1 MSVQQFCL
9 RWNNHQPNF
18 ISVCSSLLHNGT
30 LVDVTLAAE
39 GRQLQAHK
47 IVLSACSSYFQT
59 LFTSNPCQHPIV
71 ILKDVQYDDLKTMVD
86 FMYYG
91 EVNVSQEQLPH
102 ILKTAEMLKIKGLA
116 EMPTDPANLTKSE
129 NKSSNEPA
137 DLVGSGST
145 GSNGQSSSGVAS
157 GGLGSSAG
165 GGSMSDSL
173 WEQHHH
179 GQHSDTQ
186 FQSHH
191 HQQQQQQNSQTQTSQ
206 QQQQHHQLRR
216 TPSPLGSGA
225 SPATRRKRLRKSSNN
240 GSGDR
245 TNSEEQHNTS
255 LDSGNTA
262 GGISLTQMGQM
273 SFGTGTSTISGMPT
287 HSLHATKLLK
297 ESTSTDVEPHPQD
310 DSLDG
315 GHAHVHMQIKPE
327 VDMTSVQQSMPLDIS
342 AATTPSEHD
351 APNSQS
357 SHSDISQPPNVAVKT
372 IVSQPEC
379 SPRAVNMAMSPS
391 PTSPLPQQ
399 QQPATQLQH
408 QHSQQQQMGTKRNR
422 VLTRQPRIKRD
433 SDSLSNAQASPEP
446 TGSCIDFDPFSNS
459 PGSSTHSNFA
469 PAHAH
474 QLHTH
479 PTHHHLHHQHLLSVP
494 PRIERHSS
502 EPAPSLTP
510 SSPHLLSVPQNSP
523 FLMKQHS
530 DPLLPTQH
538 SLSAAGSLIVGGGG
552 TNPFA
557 PLHRQFS
564 HPLSGTTT
572 NASSSSSSAGTSHI
586 TSISLHHPQ
595 HISLPESMYTS
606 GGSPPP
612 AGSSQYVVPHQIVS
626 SGSGGSSNEVIG
638 TMSTSSTAASPS
650 KMLTLPQFTTTYID
664 DSGTGGRTGS
674 PTTSSSITGVQGN
687 TSSVSSA
694 PLERVRS
701 SESNTPPPTSNFRS
715 SKSATGSLLSERRS
729 SLHPGATATSSSS
742 FEHLPSLRVK
752 SEELQRS
759 VSSPQTSREI
769 ITLENPR
776 SSHCPV
782 IRPGPALGCNF
793 CWNTIDGH
801 GRILRRKTKYHCPEC
816 QTNLCIVPCFQEYH
830 ERQNSE
836 AANAS
841 SGNDNNSKSFSG
853 TTGRSGS
860 SGSGGSSTRHFSKT
874 ESI

>member
-129 NKSSNEPA
+129 SKSTNEPT
-137 DLVGSGST
+137 DLVGSGSS

-165 GGSMSDSL
+165 GSMSDSL
-173 WEQHHH
+173 WEQQHHH

-191 HQQQQQQNSQTQTSQ
+191 HQQQQNSQTQTSQ
-206 QQQQHHQLRR
+206 QQQQHHHQLRR

-262 GGISLTQMGQM
+262 SGISLTQMGQM
-273 SFGTGTSTISGMPT
+273 SFGTGAGTISGMPT
-287 HSLHATKLLK
+287 HSLHASKLLK

-315 GHAHVHMQIKPE
+315 GHGHVHMQIKPE
-327 VDMTSVQQSMPLDIS
+327 VDMSSVQQSMPLDIS

-357 SHSDISQPPNVAVKT
+357 SHSDISQPSNVAVKT

-379 SPRAVNMAMSPS
+379 SPCAVNMAMSPS
-391 PTSPLPQQ
+391 PTSLLPQQ
-399 QQPATQLQH
+399 QQPQTQLQH
-408 QHSQQQQMGTKRNR
+408 QHSQQQPMGTKRNR
-422 VLTRQPRIKRD
+422 VLTRQPRVKRD

-446 TGSCIDFDPFSNS
+446 MASCVDVDPFRNS
-459 PGSSTHSNFA
+459 PGSSSHSNFTA
-469 PAHAH
+469 AHSH

-479 PTHHHLHHQHLLSVP
+479 HHLLTVP

-510 SSPHLLSVPQNSP
+510 TSPHLLSVPQSTP

-538 SLSAAGSLIVGGGG
+538 SLSSAGALIVGTGG

-557 PLHRQFS
+557 PLHRQYS
-564 HPLSGTTT
+564 HPLSGT
-572 NASSSSSSAGTSHI
+572 SSVANTSNVGTSHI
-586 TSISLHHPQ
+586 TSVSLHQSH

-612 AGSSQYVVPHQIVS
+612 IGSSQYVVPQQIVT
-626 SGSGGSSNEVIG
+626 SGSGGGSNEVVG
-638 TMSTSSTAASPS
+638 TMSVSSTSTSPL
-650 KMLTLPQFTTTYID
+650 KVLTLPQFTTTYID
-664 DSGTGGRTGS
+664 DSSTSGRTNS
-674 PTTSSSITGVQGN
+674 PTTTPSIAGVQPN
-687 TSSVSSA
+687 TASVSSA

-701 SESNTPPPTSNFRS
+701 TEGNTPPPASKFRTSKPAS
-715 SKSATGSLLSERRS
+715 SVLLSERII
-729 SLHPGATATSSSS
+729 SLHPGAPATGSSS
-742 FEHLPSLRVK
+742 FEHLPSLRVR

-836 AANAS
+836 AANTL
-841 SGNDNNSKSFSG
+841 SGNDSNSKSFSG
-853 TTGRSGS
+853 ATGRSGS
-860 SGSGGSSTRHFSKT
+860 GGGNGVYLRKHACK
-874 ESI
+874 IHLKNQK

>member
-129 NKSSNEPA
+129 SKSSNEPT

-145 GSNGQSSSGVAS
+145 GSNGQSSSGVTS
-157 GGLGSSAG
+157 GGMGSSAG
-165 GGSMSDSL
+165 GSINDTL
-173 WEQHHH
+173 WEPQHHH
-179 GQHSDTQ
+179 GQHGETQ
-186 FQSHH
+186 FQPHPH
-191 HQQQQQQNSQTQTSQ
+191 QQQQNSQTQTSQ

-245 TNSEEQHNTS
+245 TNSDEQHNTS
-255 LDSGNTA
+255 LDSGNNT
-262 GGISLTQMGQM
+262 GGISLTQMSQM
-273 SFGTGTSTISGMPT
+273 SFGTTGGSISGIPT
-287 HSLHATKLLK
+287 HTLHATKLLK
-297 ESTSTDVEPHPQD
+297 ESSSTEVEPHPQD
-310 DSLDG
+310 DSLDD
-315 GHAHVHMQIKPE
+315 GHGHVHMQIKPE
-327 VDMTSVQQSMPLDIS
+327 VDMSSVQQSMPLDIS

-357 SHSDISQPPNVAVKT
+357 SHSDLSQPSNANMTT
-372 IVSQPEC
+372 IVAQPEC
-379 SPRAVNMAMSPS
+379 SPRAVNMALSPS
-391 PTSPLPQQ
+391 SSNLLSQQ
-399 QQPATQLQH
+399 QQQHSPAQLQH

-422 VLTRQPRIKRD
+422 VLTRQPRVKRD

-446 TGSCIDFDPFSNS
+446 NQGSCVDFEPFSNS
-459 PGSSTHSNFA
+459 PGSHSNYIA
-469 PAHAH
+469 AHAL

-479 PTHHHLHHQHLLSVP
+479 PSHHHLLTVP

-510 SSPHLLSVPQNSP
+510 SSPHLLSVPQSTP

-538 SLSAAGSLIVGGGG
+538 SLSGAGALIVSGGGGIGG

-557 PLHRQFS
+557 PLHRQYS
-564 HPLSGTTT
+564 HPLSCTTT
-572 NASSSSSSAGTSHI
+572 SSANNSAGTSHI
-586 TSISLHHPQ
+586 TSVPLQHSH

-612 AGSSQYVVPHQIVS
+612 VGSSQYVVPQQIVS
-626 SGSGGSSNEVIG
+626 SGSSGTSNEPG
-638 TMSTSSTAASPS
+638 SGASSVSPS
-650 KMLTLPQFTTTYID
+650 KVLSIPHFTTTYID
-664 DSGTGGRTGS
+664 DSDSRARINS
-674 PTTSSSITGVQGN
+674 PTTPSSMGGVHTNTLSI
-687 TSSVSSA
+687 SSA

-701 SESNTPPPTSNFRS
+701 TESNTPPPTATTGKIRS
-715 SKSATGSLLSERRS
+715 SKSTSSVMLPERMS
-729 SLHPGATATSSSS
+729 SLHPGTAAMGSSS

-830 ERQNSE
+830 ERQNND
-836 AANAS
+836 AANTS
-841 SGNDNNSKSFSG
+841 SGNDGNSKSYSG
-853 TTGRSGS
+853 TSGRSGN
-860 SGSGGSSTRHFSKT
+860 SGSGGSSTRLYSKT